1 MIDITSRLK
10 EEGKNLEETS
20 VHQYSNSY
28 AKDLKRTYELDIES
42 VERFVD
48 FLVSHCEKDLP
59 ADSIKK
65 MIYQRMEIDV
75 KKYETSP
82 SVNLKDIL
90 LSIGLDKF
98 EEITKSYNDYM
109 LQLYMEER
117 KRKDLKNVEAG
128 LISEADLL
136 GNEEF
141 IKSEEK

>member
-1 MIDITSRLK
+1 
-10 EEGKNLEETS
+10 
-20 VHQYSNSY
+20 
-28 AKDLKRTYELDIES
+28 
-42 VERFVD
+42 
-48 FLVSHCEKDLP
+48 
-59 ADSIKK
+59 
-65 MIYQRMEIDV
+65 MEIDV